1 MHLRKK
7 TLSAKPPAHGD
18 DNPPGR
24 TRVKAPKTKA
34 DWPQEDTA
42 AEFRDA
48 NGLNP
53 RQAAFVQNYL
63 LTLNA
68 TEAAKLAGYSPK
80 TARAIGSTLLTNV
93 NVAAA
98 LKSERER
105 LARKFEVTIERVLT
119 ELARIAFSDM
129 RDFMKPGP
137 DGSPVLDFSAL
148 TPDQSAVLQEV
159 TVEEFKDG
167 RSDQRQVRR
176 TKFRKEPKIAALELL
191 GKHLGMFS
199 ENVNHK
205 HEHQH
210 TVLGTILQEIDA
222 EAREAR
228 GAKDNKL
235 LN

>member
-1 MHLRKK
+1 MP
-7 TLSAKPPAHGD
+7 SEVPAKVPESVPQRPLD
-18 DNPPGR
+18 DLETGFRNADGL
-24 TRVKAPKTKA
+24 TRR
-34 DWPQEDTA
+34 QEV
-42 AEFRDA
+42 
-48 NGLNP
+48 
-53 RQAAFVQNYL
+53 FVQNYL
-63 LTLNA
+63 VSLNA
-68 TEAAKLAGYSPK
+68 TEAAKLSGYSPK
-80 TARAIGSTLLTNV
+80 TAKAIGSTLLTNV

-98 LKSERER
+98 LKRERER
-105 LARKFEVTIERVLT
+105 LARKFEVTIERVLS

-222 EAREAR
+222 EARAAR
-228 GAKDNKL
+228 TNGKTL